1 MDIRQIFSTIFI
13 AFGHYFKREFGIRIS
28 FNIYLQINLWI
39 FKKTFQLVNIRYRSV
54 FNVLSTLVAYAL
66 QSKKLS
72 SKFFAPNPELA
83 LKRIERVLNHRPKK
97 IDLFGNS
104 TLAKK

>member
-1 MDIRQIFSTIFI
+1 
-13 AFGHYFKREFGIRIS
+13 
-28 FNIYLQINLWI
+28 
-39 FKKTFQLVNIRYRSV
+39 VNIRYRSV

-83 LKRIERVLNHRPKK
+83 LKKIERVLNHRPKK
-97 IDLFGNS
+97 MIGYKKLFEVVFADRSS
-104 TLAKK
+104 THAATFY